1 MGGTGSGGRGPGDT
15 GPDRNGSDDGG
26 RDAFDD
32 IVSRLD
38 LDLPFPAEADEP
50 RDTPQA
56 QEPAEP
62 EPFELDD
69 EPDPVDEQFYRR
81 VDPGPGRPMH
91 RGRAAAWGGLVGSP
105 LLLMLASLAGQWLSS
120 PVLLGAAITFV
131 ASAIYL
137 IAQLPEHGP
146 SQRDW
151 PDDGAAL

>member
-1 MGGTGSGGRGPGDT
+1 MAESDARGSDGRG
-15 GPDRNGSDDGG
+15 
-26 RDAFDD
+26 RDEFDD
-32 IVSRLD
+32 IVSRLEI
-38 LDLPFPAEADEP
+38 DLPFPPEADEP
-50 RDTPQA
+50 AP
-56 QEPAEP
+56 EPAAEAPEP

-69 EPDPVDEQFYRR
+69 APDPVDEQFYRR
-81 VDPGPGRPMH
+81 VDLPPARPMH
-91 RGRAAAWGGLVGSP
+91 RGRALAWAGLVGTP
-105 LLLMLASLAGQWLSS
+105 VLLVLASMAGRWLSS

>member
-1 MGGTGSGGRGPGDT
+1 MAEPDARGPGRD
-15 GPDRNGSDDGG
+15 G
-26 RDAFDD
+26 RDEFDD

-50 RDTPQA
+50 DPA
-56 QEPAEP
+56 PVEEPAEP

-91 RGRAAAWGGLVGSP
+91 RGRAVAWGGLVGSP
-105 LLLMLASLAGQWLSS
+105 LLLMFASLAGQWLSS
-120 PVLLGAAITFV
+120 PVLLGAALTFV

>member
-1 MGGTGSGGRGPGDT
+1 MGGRGPGDT

-50 RDTPQA
+50 RDTPPA